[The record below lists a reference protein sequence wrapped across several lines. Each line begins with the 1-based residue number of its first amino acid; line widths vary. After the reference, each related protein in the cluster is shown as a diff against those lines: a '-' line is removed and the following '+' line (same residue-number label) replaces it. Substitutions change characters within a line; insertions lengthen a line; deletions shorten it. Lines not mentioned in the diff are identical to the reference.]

1 MTNNNTPDL
10 SKLTKA
16 DLLALIASGAL
27 TTAKPKRVA
36 SAYKVCNPE
45 KVSPIGRRTP
55 LAGFDDKHGKGI
67 TYAVW
72 VDNTGAEPVKRFA
85 VRPIDGTKAWLLVD
99 TRGGISKEDIKAIA
113 KGFFGVDVP
122 GKVVTGGAG
131 GVDGKPAVAVP
142 CVLFVRKASK

>member
-1 MTNNNTPDL
+1 MSNINTPDL

-16 DLLALIASGAL
+16 ELLALIASGAL
-27 TTAKPKRVA
+27 TTAKPKNVKAFYRVP
-36 SAYKVCNPE
+36 NPE

-72 VDNTGAEPVKRFA
+72 FDDTGAEPVKRFA
-85 VRPIDGTKAWLLVD
+85 VRPVDGSKAWLLVD

-142 CVLFVRKASK
+142 CVLFVRKAGK

>member
-1 MTNNNTPDL
+1 MTDL

-16 DLLALIASGAL
+16 ELLALIASGAL
-27 TTAKPKRVA
+27 TTSKPKREK
-36 SAYKVCNPE
+36 SAFRIVNAE

-55 LAGFDDKHGKGI
+55 LAGFDEAHGKGI
-67 TYAVW
+67 TFATW
-72 VDNTGAEPVKRFA
+72 IDNTGEEAVKRFA
-85 VRPIDGTKAWLLVD
+85 VRPLDGSKAWLLVD

-113 KGFFGVDVP
+113 RAFFGVDVA

-142 CVLFVRKASK
+142 CVLFTRKGK

>member
-16 DLLALIASGAL
+16 ELLALISSGAL
-27 TTAKPKRVA
+27 TTAKPKRAVTAYRVA
-36 SAYKVCNPE
+36 NPE

-67 TYAVW
+67 TYASW
-72 VDNTGAEPVKRFA
+72 VDKSAEGVKRFA
-85 VRPIDGTKAWLLVD
+85 VRPTDGTKAWLLVD
-99 TRGGISKEDIKAIA
+99 TRGGISKDDIKALA

-131 GVDGKPAVAVP
+131 GVDGRPAVAVP
-142 CVLFVRKASK
+142 CVLFVRKVSGK